1 MAAEMDSRKR
11 RWFWIAF
18 ALAGVAAITG
28 LSQIISVALD
38 KVASGRGFETYRTV
52 WLVEFSYVG
61 VLILFAAILVAL
73 VLAGGMRLHEWWQVR
88 DLERKYGRR
97 DT

>member
-1 MAAEMDSRKR
+1 MIGQS
-11 RWFWIAF
+11 AF
-18 ALAGVAAITG
+18 ALMGVAAVAG
-28 LSQIISVALD
+28 LSQLISVALE

-73 VLAGGMRLHEWWQVR
+73 VVGGGMRLYEWWQIKS
-88 DLERKYGRR
+88 LERKYGQH